1 MGVHVSPTLSINGL
15 IVDSSSTWKLDEYKD
30 LLDPLL
36 TE

>member
-1 MGVHVSPTLSINGL
+1 MGVHVSPTLSVNGL
-15 IVDSSSTWKLDEYKD
+15 IVDSSSWKLDEYKD